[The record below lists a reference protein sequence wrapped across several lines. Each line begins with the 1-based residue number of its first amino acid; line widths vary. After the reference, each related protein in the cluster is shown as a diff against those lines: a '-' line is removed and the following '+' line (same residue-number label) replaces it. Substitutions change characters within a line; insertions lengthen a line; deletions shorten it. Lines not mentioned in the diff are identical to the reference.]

1 MEEETGYN
9 CGTLLNEQDYIQCDM
24 NDQVITLF
32 IVTGVPEDTAFAPQT
47 RKEISVRTDV
57 ISAGNRY

>member
-1 MEEETGYN
+1 
-9 CGTLLNEQDYIQCDM
+9 M

-47 RKEISVRTDV
+47 RKEISVRPGDIGRGMMLMRATGHRV
-57 ISAGNRY
+57 V